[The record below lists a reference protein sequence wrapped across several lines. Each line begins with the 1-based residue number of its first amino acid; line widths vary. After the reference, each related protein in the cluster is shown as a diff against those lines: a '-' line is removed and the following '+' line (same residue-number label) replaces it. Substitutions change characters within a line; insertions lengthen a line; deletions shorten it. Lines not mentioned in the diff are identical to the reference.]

1 MQPSA
6 QPSSLPSGQPT
17 VQPTTQ
23 PSAQPTST
31 PSSQPTSVPTAQP
44 SVQPTA
50 RPSLQP
56 STQPTS
62 QPSTQPSGRPSC
74 QPSAQPSSYPTPIPS
89 QYRNLTEWQVRLHK
103 EVVNAT
109 VGVDSGITQLLYSE
123 LYFDYSFDKGGCTDW
138 LSFLKSVEMKNAVNI
153 LRIKSVSVETIKLMY
168 DYYETID
175 RTPESE
181 VCSDSAIASS
191 IVQRLAF
198 SDTTSSNFSAMCNGT
213 HWQIKNCVS
222 QSPSVCVNCVDPCAV
237 HCSNSRAVHF
247 VSSCKMDGGYCEDTL
262 GRRNGLKYIINMLS
276 VTAVERN
283 DAPSIV
289 SIVPTPQR
297 TSTSVAV
304 QLSGAGGAYCA
315 AYPSGKTPAAL
326 DQIRLSGVMG
336 YTTSGALSLDLGSL
350 SPCSAYKVYCFT
362 FAASGA
368 TMSYDALLLQGV
380 QAFSTLCPKYVTV
393 RLSSTVVFAG
403 SQNVGFLHVDVE
415 VPPSS
420 DLSISIGVSP
430 GSTGQ
435 AFFPT
440 VVSVVAQSPLSALH
454 QAMALDASAL
464 SIGTYTL
471 AVTLSG
477 TSQGEFAIQYADS
490 SNTFT
495 VLAVDDVPPAPVLL
509 SAQYS
514 AAGDVITV
522 RFDVDTD
529 RAGATTSGTR
539 FVCST
544 VLSFTGAGSHTCAW
558 VDDLTVA
565 VYIKST
571 AALSSVVGIAA
582 YNAAAA
588 TATAVDVGD
597 SISVASDVVRA
608 KCRLTACT
616 GYPSVQSSVTVSA
629 PTASPGP
636 KWIISAPR
644 TVSKCDGF
652 TLDLTGSSNFAGGPF
667 LNFAVAVT
675 SSTASLASVN
685 AVQTYIQASYVFHPP
700 SVIPASL
707 LEKAAEYTFVVS
719 GCSLLN
725 VCSSAAHTVYVSNAT
740 APYVVI
746 EGSPLRSVRRDRPL
760 VLQGQAYMRS
770 TCESSPSKRSLL
782 YSWQVKRAGIVVP
795 TLVSD
800 SNNPAVFRLSSHRLE
815 VGEVYY
821 VHLTAQ
827 DSVTGYSTQSYTVVY
842 VESADLVAV
851 VAGGAERTVTVN
863 KWFNPSALGSYDA
876 NFGYTTQQTMVL
888 QYSWSCQAVSPNL
901 ADMCDASLFDTVT
914 DVSGVLQVRP
924 LTSNVTAVFTV
935 LVSSRD
941 DRYSNR
947 SATASVT
954 VRTVDAAHLPLTAYA
969 GPYNAAAATR
979 LGENSVV
986 VNPAEKVKL
995 AGIVTLEASALS
1007 SNSTQYALWSVN
1019 DSTVDVSL
1027 SSTFLQSAPYLSLSD
1042 YLPMSPV
1049 AAAVSVP
1056 FHFVLAGGA
1065 LTAGASYKFTL
1076 SVGQLAASVVVTVN
1090 TPPAPGVFTVSPIA
1104 GTKLSTPF
1112 TLLAYSWQDT
1122 DLPLRYQFGF
1132 VAAAGSFVSF
1142 AEPLELSY
1150 AVTTLP
1156 AVTTRSS
1163 DNAATDCV
1171 TVVYVTDSYAANNS
1185 ATVTVQVTDVVESGQ
1200 NVFTALYDA
1209 LDDATNDPR
1218 ALQRVLGL
1226 YSTSL
1231 SSVDCSQAPNCEG
1244 LSRQACSGTINTC
1257 GPCLGNSTGIAG
1269 DSNSA
1274 CLPTVLSSA
1283 NNARRVLHEGTGDHC
1298 HAAGDC
1304 ADPFAQCVQNHC
1316 STPAKSCP
1324 FGAGGAV
1331 CSGRGACVFVN
1342 TDSNDIVGSC
1352 LVSDLYCHAKCV
1364 CDPSHVGG
1372 VYSVD
1377 YTGDACEVSPSDYE
1391 SNVQSRLLLTRALTN
1406 LTAYG
1411 DYSAD
1416 TVSTW
1421 VTMTELLTT
1430 RGGELSADAV
1440 VELTG
1445 LMHQALY
1452 AASVASVPQE
1462 YYKGLTSCVSS
1473 LLSALAESKS
1483 YGGYN
1488 AGWFAEQSA
1497 TATDLQFSLDY
1508 VRLFETVLDAYTA
1521 TVAGDL
1527 AVGQSPSTA
1536 LWSDLSIY
1544 LRTVPAVLST
1554 EGRRSIA
1561 SADAAV
1567 VLPISAMERVLHAHA
1582 TALTVPHISTSNG
1595 NDDTVIVSVYAF
1607 RGKLFSS
1614 AALINQSLSY
1624 EYTQGHL
1631 SYRSSPLRVRVTSL
1645 SGRSLALNCSAAN
1658 GTSSGCESTVVL
1670 QYNQYAPFI
1679 EPWENIT
1686 YTTCY
1691 DQDYRVFDYPCL
1703 TRPGANLTIAC
1714 PSTAGLIVDRCPI
1727 YNVTT
1732 VCNTLVNKTTSIFA
1746 YSADT
1751 VAFNYSSCSVES
1763 FTAFNVT
1770 CTCRYDVDGATT
1782 DPAVVSGGSRRLETA
1797 TAHNSTAQVL
1807 NFTALS
1813 VSYAAQAR
1821 LYVIPFDQTFTRDP
1835 YYRSPYTSRIVFIS
1849 MGSFAALVLI
1859 LSIASFGND
1868 MLVNPKASYKAH
1880 KAMTELDERKGGR
1893 FTTMLVGGKQR
1904 EVALLTDDT
1913 KSRIAQHRRPT
1924 AQPGPS
1930 MLSVTMDTVIGTL
1943 PVIYQQ
1949 LQESTV
1955 VKLWRELRVYHRWLS
1970 ILAHY
1975 SRRYS
1980 RAYRIVALV
1989 FQVLIPLFL
1998 CAVIYAV
2005 LDPDDGECK
2014 QIDNERDCIAD
2025 LSTYVTGYKKCI
2037 WYTTDQSCAFRQP
2050 QQSFETVLLVTFTAA
2065 LVSVP
2070 VARAVELMLEK
2081 ICIPA
2086 AREEGDEVTPR
2097 TKPSGTQDSGFAR
2110 WPHLPKWL
2118 SPWRTSRTRQQS
2130 SDNVSEDGSGDG
2142 GIYKYTANNT
2152 STGPAGLPDD
2162 DFTIEMNVVPAMRR
2176 GTTLSAADRVT
2187 VRNALNAQI
2196 YSNYPVTL
2204 FVRRALGLPVPV
2216 RFLPVDFI
2224 DGVSVKQELDIL
2236 QSRVQHYSGRLR
2248 HEGRLA
2254 ENKKLL
2260 GK

>member
-1 MQPSA
+1 
-6 QPSSLPSGQPT
+6 
-17 VQPTTQ
+17 
-23 PSAQPTST
+23 
-31 PSSQPTSVPTAQP
+31 
-44 SVQPTA
+44 
-50 RPSLQP
+50 
-56 STQPTS
+56 
-62 QPSTQPSGRPSC
+62 
-74 QPSAQPSSYPTPIPS
+74 
-89 QYRNLTEWQVRLHK
+89 
-103 EVVNAT
+103 
-109 VGVDSGITQLLYSE
+109 VDSGITQLLYSE

-175 RTPESE
+175 KTPESE

-289 SIVPTPQR
+289 TVMPTPQR

-304 QLSGAGGAYCA
+304 QLSGAGGGYCA
-315 AYPSGKTPAAL
+315 AYPSGKAPAAL
-326 DQIRLSGVMG
+326 DQIRLTGVMG
-336 YTTSGALSLDLGSL
+336 YTTSGALSLALGSL
-350 SPCSAYKVYCFT
+350 SSCSAYKVYCFT

-368 TMSYDALLLQGV
+368 TMSYDAMLLQGV
-380 QAFSTLCPKYVTV
+380 QAFTTLCPKYVTV
-393 RLSSTVVFAG
+393 RLSSTTPLAG
-403 SQNVGFLHVDVE
+403 SRNVGFLHVDVE
-415 VPPSS
+415 APPSS

-514 AAGDVITV
+514 AAGDVIAV

-558 VDDLTVA
+558 VDDSTVT

-582 YNAAAA
+582 YNTAAA

-652 TLDLTGSSNFAGGPF
+652 TLDLTGSSSFAGGPF

-685 AVQTYIQASYVFHPP
+685 AVQAYIQASYVFHPP
-700 SVIPASL
+700 RVIPASL

-740 APYVVI
+740 APYVVV

-770 TCESSPSKRSLL
+770 TCESSPSKRSLA
-782 YSWQVKRAGIVVP
+782 YTWQVKRSGIVVP

-851 VAGGAERTVTVN
+851 VDGGAERSVAVN
-863 KWFNPSALGSYDA
+863 KWFNLSALGSYDA
-876 NFGYTTQQTMVL
+876 NLDYTTQHTMVL

-941 DRYSNR
+941 DRYGNR
-947 SATASVT
+947 SATAIVT
-954 VRTVDAAHLPLTAYA
+954 VTTVDAAHLPLTVYA

-979 LGENSVV
+979 RGGNSVV

-995 AGIVTLEASALS
+995 AGSITLEEKSVLS
-1007 SNSTQYALWSVN
+1007 SNNTQYALWSVN

-1049 AAAVSVP
+1049 AAAVSIP
-1056 FHFVLAGGA
+1056 FHFVLTGSA

-1104 GTKLSTPF
+1104 GTELSTPF

-1150 AVTTLP
+1150 AVATLP
-1156 AVTTRSS
+1156 AVTRRSS

-1171 TVVYVTDSYAANNS
+1171 TVVYVTDSYSANNS
-1185 ATVTVQVTDVVESGQ
+1185 AAVTVQVTAAAQSGQ
-1200 NVFTALYDA
+1200 NVLAALYDA

-1231 SSVDCSQAPNCEG
+1231 SSVDCSQAPNCEA

-1274 CLPTVLSSA
+1274 CLPTVLSAVS
-1283 NNARRVLHEGTGDHC
+1283 NARRVLQEGTTGDHC
-1298 HAAGDC
+1298 HTAGDC
-1304 ADPFAQCVQNHC
+1304 ADPFAQCVHNHC

-1324 FGAGGAV
+1324 VGAGGAV
-1331 CSGRGACVFVN
+1331 CSARGTCVFVN

-1473 LLSALAESKS
+1473 LLSALAEAKS
-1483 YGGYN
+1483 YGGYK
-1488 AGWFAEQSA
+1488 AGWSAEQSA
-1497 TATDLQFSLDY
+1497 TATDLLFSLDY
-1508 VRLFETVLDAYTA
+1508 VRLLETVLDAYTA

-1536 LWSDLSIY
+1536 LWSDLSVY
-1544 LRTVPAVLST
+1544 VRTLPTVLSS

-1567 VLPISAMERVLHAHA
+1567 VMPIGAMERFLHPHA
-1582 TALTVPHISTSNG
+1582 TALTVPHLSTSNG
-1595 NDDTVIVSVYAF
+1595 NDDAVIVSVYAF

-1658 GTSSGCESTVVL
+1658 GMSSGCESTVVL

-1746 YSADT
+1746 YNADT

-1782 DPAVVSGGSRRLETA
+1782 DPAVVSGDSRRLQTESPN
-1797 TAHNSTAQVL
+1797 NSTAQVL

-1859 LSIASFGND
+1859 LNIASFGND

-1913 KSRIAQHRRPT
+1913 KLRTAQHRRPT

-1930 MLSVTMDTVIGTL
+1930 TLSVTMDTVIGTL

-2014 QIDNERDCIAD
+2014 QIKNERDCIAEG
-2025 LSTYVTGYKKCI
+2025 SKYVAGYKKCI

-2070 VARAVELMLEK
+2070 IARGVELTLVK
-2081 ICIPA
+2081 VCIPA

-2097 TKPSGTQDSGFAR
+2097 TKPFHSQGRELAR
-2110 WPHLPKWL
+2110 WPQLPKWL

-2130 SDNVSEDGSGDG
+2130 SDNVSEDGSGGG
-2142 GIYKYTANNT
+2142 GIYKYAANNT

-2162 DFTIEMNVVPAMRR
+2162 DFTIEMNVAPATRR
-2176 GTTLSAADRVT
+2176 GANLSAADRVA

-2236 QSRVQHYSGRLR
+2236 QSRVQHYSGQLR

-2260 GK
+2260 CK

>member
-1 MQPSA
+1 
-6 QPSSLPSGQPT
+6 
-17 VQPTTQ
+17 
-23 PSAQPTST
+23 
-31 PSSQPTSVPTAQP
+31 
-44 SVQPTA
+44 
-50 RPSLQP
+50 
-56 STQPTS
+56 
-62 QPSTQPSGRPSC
+62 
-74 QPSAQPSSYPTPIPS
+74 
-89 QYRNLTEWQVRLHK
+89 
-103 EVVNAT
+103 
-109 VGVDSGITQLLYSE
+109 VDSGITQLLYSE

-283 DAPSIV
+283 DAPSII
-289 SIVPTPQR
+289 SIVSTPQR

-304 QLSGAGGAYCA
+304 QLSGAGGVYCA

-326 DQIRLSGVMG
+326 DQIRLTGVMG
-336 YTTSGALSLDLGSL
+336 YTTSGALSLALGSL
-350 SPCSAYKVYCFT
+350 LPCSAYKVYCFT

-368 TMSYDALLLQGV
+368 TMSYDAMLLQGV

-393 RLSSTVVFAG
+393 RLSSTTPLAG
-403 SQNVGFLHVDVE
+403 SRNVGFLHVDVE
-415 VPPSS
+415 APPSS

-514 AAGDVITV
+514 AAGDVIAV
-522 RFDVDTD
+522 LFDVDTD

-558 VDDLTVA
+558 IDDSSVA

-571 AALSSVVGIAA
+571 AALSFVVGIAA

-597 SISVASDVVRA
+597 SMSVASGVVRA

-616 GYPSVQSSVTVSA
+616 GYPSVQSSVTVSP

-685 AVQTYIQASYVFHPP
+685 AVQAYMQANYVFHPP

-719 GCSLLN
+719 GCGLLH

-740 APYVVI
+740 APYVVV
-746 EGSPLRSVRRDRPL
+746 EGSPLRSVRRDREL

-770 TCESSPSKRSLL
+770 TCESSPGKRSLL
-782 YSWQVKRAGIVVP
+782 YTWQVKRAGIVLP
-795 TLVSD
+795 ALVSE
-800 SNNPAVFRLSSHRLE
+800 SNNPTVFRLSSHRLE

-827 DSVTGYSTQSYTVVY
+827 DSVTGYSTQSYIVVY

-851 VAGGAERTVTVN
+851 VAGGAERTVAVN
-863 KWFNPSALGSYDA
+863 KWFYLSALGSYDA
-876 NFGYTTQQTMVL
+876 NIGYTTQSSAPL
-888 QYSWSCQAVSPNL
+888 QYSWACQALSPTL
-901 ADMCDASLFDTVT
+901 TGTCDVGLFDTVT
-914 DVSGVLQVRP
+914 DVSGLLQVRP

-941 DRYSNR
+941 DLYGNR

-954 VRTVDAAHLPLTAYA
+954 VTTVDAAHLPLTVYA
-969 GPYNAAAATR
+969 GPYNAAAAIR
-979 LGENSVV
+979 LGGNSVV
-986 VNPAEKVKL
+986 VSPAEKVKL
-995 AGIVTLEASALS
+995 AGIVTLEEASALS
-1007 SNSTQYALWSVN
+1007 SNNTQYALWSVN

-1042 YLPMSPV
+1042 FLPASPV
-1049 AAAVSVP
+1049 ASAVSVP

-1076 SVGQLAASVVVTVN
+1076 SVGQLSASVVVAVN
-1090 TPPAPGVFTVSPIA
+1090 TQPAPGVFTVSPAA
-1104 GTKLSTPF
+1104 GTELTTQF
-1112 TLLAYSWQDT
+1112 TLMAYSWQDT

-1132 VAAAGSFVSF
+1132 IAATGSFVSLS
-1142 AEPLELSY
+1142 EPLELSY

-1156 AVTTRSS
+1156 AVTRRSS

-1171 TVVYVTDSYAANNS
+1171 TVVYVTDSYSANNS
-1185 ATVTVQVTDVVESGQ
+1185 ATVTVQVTAAAQSGQ
-1200 NVFTALYDA
+1200 NVFVALYDA

-1218 ALQRVLGL
+1218 ALQRVVGL

-1231 SSVDCSQAPNCEG
+1231 SSVDCSQAPNCEA

-1274 CLPTVLSSA
+1274 CLATVSSA
-1283 NNARRVLHEGTGDHC
+1283 VSNARRVLHEGTGDHC
-1298 HAAGDC
+1298 HTAGDC

-1324 FGAGGAV
+1324 VGTGRAV
-1331 CSGRGACVFVN
+1331 CSGHGACVFVN
-1342 TDSNDIVGSC
+1342 TDSNDIVSSC
-1352 LVSDLYCHAKCV
+1352 PVSGLYCHAKCV
-1364 CDPSHVGG
+1364 CDASHVGG
-1372 VYSVD
+1372 EYGVD
-1377 YTGDACEVSPSDYE
+1377 YTGDACEVSLSDYE
-1391 SNVQSRLLLTRALTN
+1391 SNVQSRRLLTRALTN

-1411 DYSAD
+1411 DYSVD

-1421 VTMTELLTT
+1421 VAMAEVLTT
-1430 RGGELSADAV
+1430 RGSELSADALF
-1440 VELTG
+1440 ELAG
-1445 LMHQALY
+1445 AMHQSLY

-1462 YYKGLTSCVSS
+1462 YYQGITRGVSS
-1473 LLSALAESKS
+1473 LLSALAEAKS
-1483 YGGYN
+1483 YEGYK
-1488 AGWFAEQSA
+1488 AGWSAEQSA
-1497 TATDLQFSLDY
+1497 TATVLQFSLDY
-1508 VRLFETVLDAYTA
+1508 VRLLETVLDAYTA

-1536 LWSDLSIY
+1536 LWSDLSVY
-1544 LRTVPAVLST
+1544 VRTLPTVLSS

-1567 VLPISAMERVLHAHA
+1567 VMPIGAMERFLHPHA
-1582 TALTVPHISTSNG
+1582 TALTVPHLSTSNG
-1595 NDDTVIVSVYAF
+1595 NDDAVIVSVYAF

-1670 QYNQYAPFI
+1670 QYNQYAPYI

-1703 TRPGANLTIAC
+1703 TRPGANLTITC

-1751 VAFNYSSCSVES
+1751 VAFNYSSCLVES
-1763 FTAFNVT
+1763 FTAYNVT
-1770 CTCRYDVDGATT
+1770 CTCRYDIDGATT
-1782 DPAVVSGGSRRLETA
+1782 GPTIVSGGSRRLQTA
-1797 TAHNSTAQVL
+1797 NPNDSTAQVL

-1821 LYVIPFDQTFTRDP
+1821 LYVIPFEQTFTRDP

-1904 EVALLTDDT
+1904 EVALLTEDT
-1913 KSRIAQHRRPT
+1913 NVRT
-1924 AQPGPS
+1924 AQPRRLPALPGTS
-1930 MLSVTMDTVIGTL
+1930 ALSVTIDTVIGTL
-1943 PVIYQQ
+1943 PLLYQQ
-1949 LQESTV
+1949 LQESTT
-1955 VKLWRELRVYHRWLS
+1955 VKLWRELCVYHRWLS
-1970 ILAHY
+1970 ILTHY

-2014 QIDNERDCIAD
+2014 QIENERDCIAEG
-2025 LSTYVTGYKKCI
+2025 SKYVAGYKKCI

-2050 QQSFETVLLVTFTAA
+2050 QQNFETVLLVTFTAA

-2070 VARAVELMLEK
+2070 IARAVELMLVK

-2097 TKPSGTQDSGFAR
+2097 AKPFNSQDRGLAR
-2110 WPHLPKWL
+2110 WPQLPKWL

-2130 SDNVSEDGSGDG
+2130 SDNVSEDGSSGG
-2142 GIYKYTANNT
+2142 GIYKYAANNT